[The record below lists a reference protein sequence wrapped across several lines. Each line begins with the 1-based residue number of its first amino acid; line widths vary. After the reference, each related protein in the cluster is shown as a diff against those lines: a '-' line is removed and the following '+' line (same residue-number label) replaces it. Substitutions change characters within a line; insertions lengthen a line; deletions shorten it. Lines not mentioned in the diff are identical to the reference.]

1 MNQRRCWLHIG
12 APKTGTTAIQLFLE
26 ANQDR
31 LPALGFAY
39 PIAARRASG
48 HHDLAFLAGGGYPDW
63 AVPQDQ
69 TLDALVAA
77 LRTEIEAGPATTILS
92 SENFYLLH
100 EPAAV
105 LDLMVRLG
113 FPRGAVTVVVY
124 LRRQDEAALS
134 WYNQAVKAQGY
145 AGSFEE
151 HLRAHQDLWDYD
163 AHLRAWAGAFGADRL
178 AVRRYGGDVRRDFVE
193 AVGLPADD
201 LHFAAER
208 INTEIN
214 RDIMEFQRQ
223 INRLPLPAQDKR
235 RFHRQLMALTAAS
248 AGSTLFSDAP
258 LLDSN
263 GRRTLLQS
271 YEAGNRRVAESRFG
285 GARLF
290 DAPPTDG
297 EASKGPAP
305 GLTPEKLAAVLGWL
319 LLSQENQLDQEAKR

>member
-1 MNQRRCWLHIG
+1 MNQRHCWLHIG

-31 LPALGFAY
+31 LSATGFAY
-39 PIAARRASG
+39 PIAARRAGG

-69 TLDALVAA
+69 ALDALVAA
-77 LRTEIEAGPATTILS
+77 LRAEIDAGPAATILS
-92 SENFYLLH
+92 SENFYLLC

-113 FPRGAVTVVVY
+113 FPRGTVTVVVY

-145 AGSFEE
+145 AGSLEE
-151 HLRAHQDLWDYD
+151 HLKTHGDLWDYD
-163 AHLRAWAGAFGADRL
+163 TRLRAWAGAFGADRL
-178 AVRRYGGDVRRDFVE
+178 AVRRYGGDVRRDFIE
-193 AVGLPADD
+193 AVGLPADG
-201 LHFAAER
+201 LRFQAER

-223 INRLPLPAQDKR
+223 LNRLPLPPQDKR
-235 RFHRQLMALTAAS
+235 RFHKQLMALTAAS
-248 AGSTLFSDAP
+248 AGSGLFSDAP
-258 LLDSN
+258 LLDSE
-263 GRRTLLQS
+263 GRRALLQS
-271 YEAGNRRVAESRFG
+271 YETGNRRVAEAHFG
-285 GARLF
+285 GTSLF
-290 DAPPTDG
+290 EPPPPDG

-305 GLTPEKLAAVLGWL
+305 GLTPEKLAGLVGWL
-319 LLSQENQLDQEAKR
+319 LLTKDGQGNAS